1 MSDIDGI
8 SHCKTHDIIEQICT
22 ISITK
27 QKCFIMFNVALLF
40 MNIILLFKLCI
51 HQDDIVMRINKNNK
65 ITRTYRKLA
74 LNMNSSSR
82 TKALA
87 YITWTHACLPPH
99 ICMLTT
105 WHSWKHIICW
115 SWMSLLP
122 CNFGNLDV
130 FYCHWEIV
138 NKLSLQLA
146 LLLLAFLVLVP
157 SLVGLFLLVSL
168 RI

>member
-1 MSDIDGI
+1 MYSINEEENRCSKDEWTHIWSKVNHSYFLKQAYMSDIDGI

-87 YITWTHACLPPH
+87 YIVYSTCLSTHIHARSPLVFMQACH
-99 ICMLTT
+99 FVIM
-105 WHSWKHIICW
+105 H
-115 SWMSLLP
+115 
-122 CNFGNLDV
+122 
-130 FYCHWEIV
+130 
-138 NKLSLQLA
+138 QLM
-146 LLLLAFLVLVP
+146 
-157 SLVGLFLLVSL
+157 
-168 RI
+168 

>member
-65 ITRTYRKLA
+65 MKG
-74 LNMNSSSR
+74 
-82 TKALA
+82 
-87 YITWTHACLPPH
+87 
-99 ICMLTT
+99 
-105 WHSWKHIICW
+105 
-115 SWMSLLP
+115 LLS
-122 CNFGNLDV
+122 NLKGTSKNV
-130 FYCHWEIV
+130 H
-138 NKLSLQLA
+138 Q
-146 LLLLAFLVLVP
+146 
-157 SLVGLFLLVSL
+157 GHLFKS
-168 RI
+168 